1 MNNHWYNEGIEIL
14 NQGRSKKQTE
24 GNYKVGAISII
35 GMVLTFIAIL
45 IFGQKSKSK
54 LFTTHINNLIR
65 IYRMNIGVI
74 ITIVIIAV
82 IWGWIFYEMRIAP
95 EVDDEGNIVDK
106 DAKQGETKPMLMV
119 WQVNLDGGDAIARNT
134 YIGVY

>member
-1 MNNHWYNEGIEIL
+1 MNNHWYNEGKEIL

>member
-1 MNNHWYNEGIEIL
+1 MNNHWYNEGKEIL

-24 GNYKVGAISII
+24 GNYKIGAISII